1 MMATLKVELPPEG
14 RAEEARSLLAIKLF
28 ETGHLSLGQAANLAG
43 HSRTAF
49 MELLGNQGVPLFDYS
64 ADDLRDEVRP

>member
-1 MMATLKVELPPEG
+1 MSTLKVELPPEV
-14 RAEEARSLLAIKLF
+14 RAEEARLLLAIKLF

-43 HSRTAF
+43 YSRTAF
-49 MELLGNQGVPLFDYS
+49 MELLGKQGAAIFDYP